1 MDLSLRDLQSSLI
14 SMGEPAYRALQT
26 HQWLYRH
33 HVSSFDEMTI
43 LPISLRKKF
52 GEVFSIQGLE
62 IVDHKECT
70 EDDCD
75 APTEK
80 LLLRLPDGELIE
92 AVIIASS
99 ERMTACISSQA
110 GCPLQCTFCAT
121 GRMGFKRNLSSGEM
135 TAQVSALNTIAL
147 ERSGKSITNIV
158 FMGMGEPLLNTEN
171 VMETIE
177 NLSRRNYSPNLSQK
191 KITISTV
198 GIIPEILRIA
208 NTGLK
213 TKLAVSLHAAD
224 QQKREALMPVA
235 ARQYPLKEL
244 GRTLADYTAI
254 TGIPVTVVYMLL
266 EGINDSREDAKRL
279 AGFAKSFLCKINLI
293 DYNPNINIDF
303 SPVKRAARDMF
314 QRYLIDSG
322 LHVTVRKSYGT
333 PINAACGQLATTV
346 RDNRINH

>member
-1 MDLSLRDLQSSLI
+1 MDLSLRDLKSSLT
-14 SMGEPAYRALQT
+14 SMGGPAFRALQI
-26 HQWLYRH
+26 HEWLYRH
-33 HVSSFDEMTI
+33 HVASFDEMTI
-43 LPISLRKKF
+43 LPLPLRKKL
-52 GEVFSIQGLE
+52 GEAFSIKGLE

-177 NLSRRNYSPNLSQK
+177 NLSRRNYSPNFSQK
-191 KITISTV
+191 KITVSTV
-198 GIIPEILRIA
+198 GIIPEILRVA

-244 GRTLADYTAI
+244 GKTLADYTAI

>member
-1 MDLSLRDLQSSLI
+1 MDLSLRDLQSSLT

-43 LPISLRKKF
+43 LPQSLRKKF
-52 GEVFSIQGLE
+52 GEVFSIQSPE
-62 IVDHKECT
+62 IIDHQVCT

-80 LLLRLPDGELIE
+80 ILLRLPDSELIE
-92 AVIIASS
+92 AVLIAAH

-110 GCPLQCTFCAT
+110 GCPLRCTFCAT
-121 GRMGFKRNLSSGEM
+121 GRMGFNRNLSSGEM
-135 TAQVSALNTIAL
+135 TAQVSALNSVAL
-147 ERSGKSITNIV
+147 KRSGKTITNIV

-224 QQKREALMPVA
+224 QQKREALIPVA

-244 GRTLADYTAI
+244 GKALADYTAI
-254 TGIPVTVVYMLL
+254 TGTPVTIVYMLL
-266 EGINDSREDAKRL
+266 DGINDSQEDAKRL
-279 AGFAKSFLCKINLI
+279 ARFAKSFLCKINLI
-293 DYNPNINIDF
+293 DYNPNINIEF
-303 SPVKRAARDMF
+303 SPVKRAASDMF

-333 PINAACGQLATTV
+333 TINAACGQLATTV